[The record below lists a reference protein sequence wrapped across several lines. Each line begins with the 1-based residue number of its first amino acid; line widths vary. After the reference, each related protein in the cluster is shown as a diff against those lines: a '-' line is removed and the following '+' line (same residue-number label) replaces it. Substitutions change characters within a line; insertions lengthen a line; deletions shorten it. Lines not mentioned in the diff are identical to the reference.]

1 MRFNLNQPQYSQ
13 IDPEA
18 MDLLARMLR
27 IDPRERIRPG
37 EILQHPFL
45 CGWVMESEK
54 EPSLTKTEASCR

>member
-1 MRFNLNQPQYSQ
+1 
-13 IDPEA
+13 